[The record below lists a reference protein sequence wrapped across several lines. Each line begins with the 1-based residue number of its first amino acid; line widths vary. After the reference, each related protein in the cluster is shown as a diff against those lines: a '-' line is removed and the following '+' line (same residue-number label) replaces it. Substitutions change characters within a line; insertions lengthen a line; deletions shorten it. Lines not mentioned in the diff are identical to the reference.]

1 MQLCAVGSDSSALP
15 DQLLVAESTSLVP
28 AAAADHEVPQLGRRR
43 GLRCMSN
50 YCTKTLGVN
59 LLG

>member
-28 AAAADHEVPQLGRRR
+28 AAAAAADHEVPQLGRRR
-43 GLRCMSN
+43 GWRCMSD
-50 YCTKTLGVN
+50 Y
-59 LLG
+59 